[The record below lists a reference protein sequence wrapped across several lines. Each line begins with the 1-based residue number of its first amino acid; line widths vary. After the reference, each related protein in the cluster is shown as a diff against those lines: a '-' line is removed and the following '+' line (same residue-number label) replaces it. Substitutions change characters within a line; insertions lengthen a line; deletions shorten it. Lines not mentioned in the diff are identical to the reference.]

1 MAFVALILAGLLYLI
16 GFTATGPA
24 AGSIAAAW
32 QASIGNVAARSAFS
46 VLQRLAMTLG

>member
-1 MAFVALILAGLLYLI
+1 MGVIALILAGLLYII
-16 GFTATGPA
+16 GFTGTGPA

-46 VLQRLAMTLG
+46 LLQRLAMTL